1 MSDKDLFQKRVAI
14 LSGKPVKDIQV
25 FDKAHNNVRTRI
37 MRIIMKMV
45 ARMSINVHTVFYDD
59 ESLYHVA
66 IETLAGKSV
75 NEKLKLIHEF
85 LRESDQFVSDS
96 HRQSIFINNPDEDS
110 IIIVTRLSDDF
121 IIG

>member
-1 MSDKDLFQKRVAI
+1 MSDKDIFQKRVAI
-14 LSGKPVKDIQV
+14 LSDRPVEDVQV
-25 FDKAHNNVRTRI
+25 YDNAPNNVRTHI

-45 ARMSINVHTVFYDD
+45 AHISINIHTVFYDD

-66 IETLAGKSV
+66 IETLTGKPV

-85 LRESDQFVSDS
+85 LRESDQFVSDTY
-96 HRQSIFINNPDEDS
+96 RQSIFINNPDENS

>member
-1 MSDKDLFQKRVAI
+1 MSNKDIFQKRVAI
-14 LSGKPVKDIQV
+14 LSDKPVKDV
-25 FDKAHNNVRTRI
+25 HVYDNAPNNVRTHI

-45 ARMSINVHTVFYDD
+45 AHISINIHTVFYDD

-66 IETLAGKSV
+66 IETLTGKSV

-85 LRESDQFVSDS
+85 LRESDQFVSDP
-96 HRQSIFINNPDEDS
+96 HHQSIFINNPDENS
-110 IIIVTRLSDDF
+110 IIIVTRLSDDK

>member
-1 MSDKDLFQKRVAI
+1 MSNKDIFQKRVAI
-14 LSGKPVKDIQV
+14 LSDKPVKDV
-25 FDKAHNNVRTRI
+25 HVYDNAPNNVRTHI

-45 ARMSINVHTVFYDD
+45 AHISINIHTVFYDD

-66 IETLAGKSV
+66 IETLTGKSV

-85 LRESDQFVSDS
+85 LRESDQFVSDP
-96 HRQSIFINNPDEDS
+96 HRQSIFINNPDENS
-110 IIIVTRLSDDF
+110 IIIVTRLSDDK

>member
-1 MSDKDLFQKRVAI
+1 MSNKDIFQKRVAI
-14 LSGKPVKDIQV
+14 LSDRPVEDVQV
-25 FDKAHNNVRTRI
+25 YDNAPNNIRTHI
-37 MRIIMKMV
+37 MRTIMKMV
-45 ARMSINVHTVFYDD
+45 AHISINIHTVFYDD

-66 IETLAGKSV
+66 IETLTGKPV

-85 LRESDQFVSDS
+85 LRESDQFVSDT
-96 HRQSIFINNPDEDS
+96 HRQSIFINNPDENS

>member
-1 MSDKDLFQKRVAI
+1 MSDKELFQKRVAI
-14 LSGKPVKDIQV
+14 LSDKPVKDVQV
-25 FDKAHNNVRTRI
+25 YDNAPNNIRTHI

-45 ARMSINVHTVFYDD
+45 AHISINIHTVFYDD

-66 IETLAGKSV
+66 IETLTGKSV

-85 LRESDQFVSDS
+85 LRESDQFVSDP
-96 HRQSIFINNPDEDS
+96 HRQSIFINNPDENS
-110 IIIVTRLSDDF
+110 IIIVTRLSDDK